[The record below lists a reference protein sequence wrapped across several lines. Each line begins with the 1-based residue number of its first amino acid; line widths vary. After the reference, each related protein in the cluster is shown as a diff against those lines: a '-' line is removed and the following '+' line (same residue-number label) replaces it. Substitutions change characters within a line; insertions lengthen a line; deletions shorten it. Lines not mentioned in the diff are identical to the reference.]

1 MIATLETK
9 RLTLRP
15 MCTED
20 IPAFVPLLDDFEVV
34 KNLTH
39 VPHPYTEADG
49 RTFIERTEEKRGAG
63 LSLNYAV
70 LLGGESFIGFCTANI
85 EGESGDRYPGSRELG
100 YWYGRPFWGQGY
112 ATEAAQA
119 VVEHAFDVL
128 GATALT
134 SGFYVDNPASGR
146 VLEKL
151 GFKQTGTA
159 ERNCLSRGCTVIA
172 TEMLLTREA
181 FAGRAR
187 G

>member
-1 MIATLETK
+1 MIAILRTK

-15 MCTED
+15 MCAD
-20 IPAFVPLLDDFEVV
+20 DVPAFVPLLDDFEVV

-39 VPHPYTEADG
+39 IPHPYTEADG
-49 RTFIERTEEKRGAG
+49 RAFIARTEQKRSEG

-85 EGESGDRYPGSRELG
+85 EDESGERHPGSRELG
-100 YWYGRPFWGQGY
+100 YWYGRPFWGRGY
-112 ATEAAQA
+112 ATEAAQV
-119 VVEHAFDVL
+119 VVEHAFDAL
-128 GATALT
+128 GAAALT

-159 ERNCLSRGCTVIA
+159 QRNCLSRGCIVIA
-172 TEMLLTREA
+172 NEVLLTREA

-187 G
+187 A

>member
-1 MIATLETK
+1 MIATLKTK
-9 RLTLRP
+9 RLTLRA
-15 MCTED
+15 MCADD

-49 RTFIERTEEKRGAG
+49 RAFIARTEQKRSEG

-70 LLGGESFIGFCTANI
+70 LLGGETFIGFCTANI
-85 EGESGDRYPGSRELG
+85 EDENGERHSGSRELG
-100 YWYGRPFWGQGY
+100 YWCGRPFWGRGY

-119 VVEHAFDVL
+119 VVEHAFVVL

-134 SGFYVDNPASGR
+134 SGVYIDNPASLR
-146 VLEKL
+146 VLKKL
-151 GFKQTGTA
+151 GFRETGTA
-159 ERNCLSRGCTVIA
+159 ERNCVSRGAIVIA
-172 TEMLLTREA
+172 HEVLLTREA
-181 FAGRAR
+181 FEGRAQ